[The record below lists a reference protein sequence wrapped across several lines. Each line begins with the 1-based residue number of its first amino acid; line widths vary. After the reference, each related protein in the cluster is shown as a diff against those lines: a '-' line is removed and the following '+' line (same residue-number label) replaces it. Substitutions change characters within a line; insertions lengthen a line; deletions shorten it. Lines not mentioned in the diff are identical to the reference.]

1 MNLQGRINMEA
12 EVLTTIIITT
22 HDRPRLLLRS
32 LNALKSVLGTGKV
45 EVIVVD
51 DGSVPID
58 PGLVEFFAPGFSY
71 FRRLDKPSLPR
82 SRNWGLAFCRGVYVV
97 FCDDDDFLETAWV
110 EFVCSKAKE
119 RSRSVYLGNF
129 YRQIEQRDDVLI
141 PVSVTKT
148 RHVQTLEQLQNLHIG
163 NTFPV
168 GSYAVP
174 ADVACR
180 VRFDETFQTH
190 EDWDFLL
197 EIRKEL
203 DFQLVSI
210 DTCTITQS
218 ATEKQNM
225 LAMTSRFHG
234 IDHLLIYRKHG
245 ATDESTVRLR
255 RDRLRKYGISM

>member
-1 MNLQGRINMEA
+1 MEA
-12 EVLTTIIITT
+12 GILTSIIITT
-22 HDRPRLLLRS
+22 HNRPRLLLRS
-32 LNALKSVLGTGKV
+32 LNALKPVLGTGKV

-58 PGLVEFFAPGFSY
+58 PALVEFFGPGFSY

-82 SRNWGLAFCRGVYVV
+82 SRNWGLSFCRGIYVV
-97 FCDDDDFLETAWV
+97 FCDDDDFLEAAWV

-119 RSRSVYLGNF
+119 RSRSVYIGNF
-129 YRQIEQRDDVLI
+129 HRQIEQRDGVLF

-148 RHVQTLEQLQNLHIG
+148 RHVQTLEQLQYLHVG

-174 ADVACR
+174 ADIARR

-197 EIRKEL
+197 EMRKEL

-218 ATEKQNM
+218 ANENKNM
-225 LAMTSRFHG
+225 LATTSRFHG
-234 IDHLLIYRKHG
+234 IDHLMIYRKHG
-245 ATDESTVRLR
+245 STDEPTVRLR
-255 RDRLRKYGISM
+255 RNRLLRYGISMF